1 MTKLIVAIAVVLA
14 LAVTGALAY
23 TWASL
28 SDVSMSVAGYIALI
42 AGSLLTLAVGA
53 GLMFLMYYS
62 NRAGF
67 DDQPQLRVGDA
78 EHGQQRP
85 AGKA

>member
-1 MTKLIVAIAVVLA
+1 MTKLIVAVAVVVTLA
-14 LAVTGALAY
+14 AAGVTAY
-23 TWASL
+23 TWISL
-28 SDVSMSVAGYIALI
+28 SDVAISAAGYMALVAG
-42 AGSLLTLAVGA
+42 SVLTLAVGA